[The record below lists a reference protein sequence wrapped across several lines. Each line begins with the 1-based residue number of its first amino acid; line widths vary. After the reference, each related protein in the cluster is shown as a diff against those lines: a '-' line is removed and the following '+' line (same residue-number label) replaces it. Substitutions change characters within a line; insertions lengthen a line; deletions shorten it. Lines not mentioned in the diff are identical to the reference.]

1 MASEHAEMSKQGTAD
16 MRKRKILMIPQKLGI
31 IRRLESD
38 KNQSEVMDFL
48 RATDAER
55 SQISGIGQGVV

>member
-16 MRKRKILMIPQKLGI
+16 KRKHTTLMIPQKIGI
-31 IRRLESD
+31 IRRLESG
-38 KNQSEVMDFL
+38 KSQNEVMDFL
-48 RATDAER
+48 QATDTER